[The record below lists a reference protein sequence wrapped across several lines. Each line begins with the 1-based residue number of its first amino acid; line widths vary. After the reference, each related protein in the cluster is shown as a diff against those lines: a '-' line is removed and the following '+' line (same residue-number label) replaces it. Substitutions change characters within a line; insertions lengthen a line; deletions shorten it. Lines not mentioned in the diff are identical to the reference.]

1 MSRITESAKTEKPAD
16 KVFEFLSNIKEMPK
30 WSYVI
35 KGIETNPDGT
45 FKGETSYGPFNFKWD
60 VDQANKKCTMT
71 ANIMGQDY
79 SSSYAIKEESG
90 KTVVQVDYPLNPGAT
105 KDQVLSIIQFE
116 LNKLFSLVK

>member
-1 MSRITESAKTEKPAD
+1 
-16 KVFEFLSNIKEMPK
+16 
-30 WSYVI
+30 
-35 KGIETNPDGT
+35 
-45 FKGETSYGPFNFKWD
+45 
-60 VDQANKKCTMT
+60 MT